1 MERAPEIR
9 TKVAGVNN
17 RNCHDF
23 SVGMGTTSG
32 LVDMV
37 RDRYVFLCAL
47 VGSGIKG
54 PEDVR
59 VSQNQGVHVVL
70 AGEW

>member
-9 TKVAGVNN
+9 TTVAGVNN

-23 SVGMGTTSG
+23 SVAIGTTSG

-37 RDRYVFLCAL
+37 RERYVLCAL
-47 VGSGIKG
+47 IGSGIKG

-59 VSQNQGVHVVL
+59 MNQNQGVHVVL
-70 AGEW
+70 AGER

>member
-9 TKVAGVNN
+9 TKFSGVNN
-17 RNCHDF
+17 RDCHDF

-32 LVDMV
+32 LVDVV

-59 VSQNQGVHVVL
+59 MNQNQGVLVVV
-70 AGEW
+70 AGEG